1 VLLQHGFDDEEIAA
15 LEREGAVVAAGALN
29 VCSQKI
35 A

>member
-1 VLLQHGFDDEEIAA
+1 VNAGQQDEIAA

-29 VCSQKI
+29 VRSQKI